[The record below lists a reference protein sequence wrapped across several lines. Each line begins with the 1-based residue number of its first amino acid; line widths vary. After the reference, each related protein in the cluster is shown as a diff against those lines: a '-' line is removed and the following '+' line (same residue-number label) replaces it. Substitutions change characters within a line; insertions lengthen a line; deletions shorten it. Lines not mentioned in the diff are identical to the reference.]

1 MSNARIIC
9 LYILHLMVAVLIGV
23 GLQDAAGRHVAQAIG
38 NLAGLLFFLA
48 VYRHVSGGKLFAW
61 RPEKRVLTEKDIA
74 SLPRLFV
81 RFFKRGEIM
90 RSPEKDRKRH
100 V

>member
-1 MSNARIIC
+1 MSDARIIC

-48 VYRHVSGGKLFAW
+48 VYRHVSGGKPFVW
-61 RPEKRVLTEKDIA
+61 RPEKEFLPEETWQCLQREALWRA
-74 SLPRLFV
+74 SPSKV
-81 RFFKRGEIM
+81 AWG
-90 RSPEKDRKRH
+90 
-100 V
+100 

>member
-38 NLAGLLFFLA
+38 NLAGLLFSWRFTGMSAAGNCSPGALKKEFLPEEIWQRLQREA
-48 VYRHVSGGKLFAW
+48 LWRALPSRVAW
-61 RPEKRVLTEKDIA
+61 
-74 SLPRLFV
+74 
-81 RFFKRGEIM
+81 G
-90 RSPEKDRKRH
+90 
-100 V
+100 

>member
-61 RPEKRVLTEKDIA
+61 RPEKK
-74 SLPRLFV
+74 SFY
-81 RFFKRGEIM
+81 
-90 RSPEKDRKRH
+90 RKGHGNACSGKHYGGHRH
-100 V
+100 QEWHGAD